1 MGDNKDAMAKG
12 QNAHQDGS
20 TGGKYGTFLILS
32 VSAQKHTGWG
42 GGNDRNGDPAINI
55 IIGEPKKKER
65 TVVNRAGWGVKEGR
79 PEGGDMTQPGG

>member
-1 MGDNKDAMAKG
+1 MRTRMGPQVVSMVL
-12 QNAHQDGS
+12 
-20 TGGKYGTFLILS
+20 FLILS

-65 TVVNRAGWGVKEGR
+65 TVVNRAGWGVKEEGR
-79 PEGGDMTQPGG
+79 PEGEI